1 VRVQHA
7 KDVMIGRDQQGGRLG
22 ERSIVREETG
32 VDVTM
37 RTHEWKASR
46 LLVKGTRQ
54 TPDRW
59 IRVEVAVLVQD
70 EARPRGMWRGAGPV
84 RCYAHR
90 DVSHVSTSRR
100 PVLALTLPARQGG
113 DCVITPVERF
123 CSHREQNRPFKV
135 FPLVRK
141 INTLSFSRATRSTS
155 REINRRIALNLV
167 REHEPI
173 SRAELARQMKIG
185 RGVVTAL
192 VGELIAE
199 GAVYEGA
206 TVDAPRGRK
215 PTMLYVRTRDRLVI
229 AIDVRLSRTSLMLTD
244 FAGTELALESF
255 ETRFSP
261 ADLVDEL
268 ASRVRRLLGANEER
282 GPRNEEVGLMRS
294 NPVKTAPHPR
304 VPARKDSQ
312 VVGIG
317 LVVPGM
323 VDRQTGRVLHAP
335 QLGWRDV
342 DIRDALSDAT
352 GLPVHIENA
361 PIACAL
367 AKMWLGGA
375 LAGTDFAY
383 VTVSDGVGVG
393 IVVDGQV
400 VRGHHSAAGEFGH
413 VPLDVNGP
421 RCLCGSRGCWEVYT
435 SNVATIARYLGRTVA
450 PASTRK
456 LLQSMP
462 MTMPEL
468 IARARA
474 GEERAIAA
482 LLETGRYLGSGLA
495 TVIAALNPARIF
507 VGGEITEAWDLIDA
521 AVQTAVRERALT
533 DAASETPII
542 PEGVNERPRLR
553 GAAALVAAPTFAAPQ
568 VA

>member
-1 VRVQHA
+1 
-7 KDVMIGRDQQGGRLG
+7 M
-22 ERSIVREETG
+22 
-32 VDVTM
+32 
-37 RTHEWKASR
+37 
-46 LLVKGTRQ
+46 
-54 TPDRW
+54 
-59 IRVEVAVLVQD
+59 
-70 EARPRGMWRGAGPV
+70 
-84 RCYAHR
+84 
-90 DVSHVSTSRR
+90 
-100 PVLALTLPARQGG
+100 
-113 DCVITPVERF
+113 
-123 CSHREQNRPFKV
+123 
-135 FPLVRK
+135 RK

-173 SRAELARQMKIG
+173 SRAELARRMKIG

-229 AIDVRLSRTSLMLTD
+229 AIDVRLSRTYLMLTD

-255 ETRFSP
+255 ETRFAP
-261 ADLVDEL
+261 ADLVEEL
-268 ASRVRRLLGANEER
+268 ASRVRRLLSAPSRRER
-282 GPRNEEVGLMRS
+282 GARSEEASRS
-294 NPVKTAPHPR
+294 
-304 VPARKDSQ
+304 PAGRDST

-323 VDRQTGRVLHAP
+323 VDRLTGRVLHAP

-342 DIRDALSDAT
+342 DICDTLSAAT

-393 IVVDGQV
+393 IVVEGQV

-421 RCLCGSRGCWEVYT
+421 PCLCGSRGCWEVYT

-450 PASTRK
+450 PASTRE

-462 MTMPEL
+462 LTMPEL

-507 VGGEITEAWDLIDA
+507 VGGEITEAWDLIEA

-533 DAASETPII
+533 DAASQTPIS
-542 PEGVNERPRLR
+542 PEGVNEGPRLR

>member
-1 VRVQHA
+1 
-7 KDVMIGRDQQGGRLG
+7 
-22 ERSIVREETG
+22 
-32 VDVTM
+32 
-37 RTHEWKASR
+37 
-46 LLVKGTRQ
+46 
-54 TPDRW
+54 
-59 IRVEVAVLVQD
+59 
-70 EARPRGMWRGAGPV
+70 
-84 RCYAHR
+84 
-90 DVSHVSTSRR
+90 
-100 PVLALTLPARQGG
+100 
-113 DCVITPVERF
+113 
-123 CSHREQNRPFKV
+123 
-135 FPLVRK
+135 VRK
-141 INTLSFSRATRSTS
+141 INTLSFSRATRSTG

-173 SRAELARQMKIG
+173 SRAELARRMKIG

-215 PTMLYVRTRDRLVI
+215 PTMLYVRTGDRLVI
-229 AIDVRLSRTSLMLTD
+229 AIDVRLSRTYLMLSD

-255 ETRFSP
+255 ETRFAP
-261 ADLVDEL
+261 PDLIEEL
-268 ASRVRRLLGANEER
+268 AIRVQRLVESRSSL
-282 GPRNEEVGLMRS
+282 
-294 NPVKTAPHPR
+294 
-304 VPARKDSQ
+304 ARKDSP

-342 DIRDALSDAT
+342 DIRDALSAAT

-375 LAGTDFAY
+375 LTGTDFAY

-400 VRGHHSAAGEFGH
+400 LRGHHSAAGEFGH

-435 SNVATIARYLGRTVA
+435 SNVATIARYLGRAVA
-450 PASTRK
+450 PTSTRE

-462 MTMPEL
+462 LTMPAL
-468 IARARA
+468 IARARD
-474 GEERAIAA
+474 GDERAIAA
-482 LLETGRYLGSGLA
+482 LVDTGRYLGSGLA
-495 TVIAALNPARIF
+495 TVIATLNPARIF
-507 VGGEITEAWDLIDA
+507 VGGEITEAWDLIEG
-521 AVQTAVRERALT
+521 VVRTKLRERALT

-553 GAAALVAAPTFAAPQ
+553 GAAALVAAPAFAAPQ

>member
-1 VRVQHA
+1 
-7 KDVMIGRDQQGGRLG
+7 M
-22 ERSIVREETG
+22 
-32 VDVTM
+32 
-37 RTHEWKASR
+37 
-46 LLVKGTRQ
+46 
-54 TPDRW
+54 
-59 IRVEVAVLVQD
+59 
-70 EARPRGMWRGAGPV
+70 
-84 RCYAHR
+84 
-90 DVSHVSTSRR
+90 
-100 PVLALTLPARQGG
+100 
-113 DCVITPVERF
+113 ITPVGRF
-123 CSHREQNRPFKV
+123 CSHREQNRHLKV

-173 SRAELARQMKIG
+173 SRAELARRMKIG

-192 VGELIAE
+192 VAELIAE
-199 GAVYEGA
+199 GAVYAGA

-229 AIDVRLSRTSLMLTD
+229 AIDVRLSRTYLMLTD

-255 ETRFSP
+255 ETRFAP
-261 ADLVDEL
+261 ADLVEEL
-268 ASRVRRLLGANEER
+268 AGRIRRLLPARSNKER
-282 GPRNEEVGLMRS
+282 GARS
-294 NPVKTAPHPR
+294 EDV
-304 VPARKDSQ
+304 ARSADST

-323 VDRQTGRVLHAP
+323 VDRLTGRVLHAP

-342 DIRDALSDAT
+342 DICDALSAAT

-393 IVVDGQV
+393 IVVEGQV

-450 PASTRK
+450 PASTRE

-462 MTMPEL
+462 LTMPEL
-468 IARARA
+468 IARARG
-474 GEERAIAA
+474 GEKRASAA

-507 VGGEITEAWDLIDA
+507 VGGEITEAWDLIEA
-521 AVQTAVRERALT
+521 AVHTAVRERALT
-533 DAASETPII
+533 PAASETPII

>member
-1 VRVQHA
+1 
-7 KDVMIGRDQQGGRLG
+7 M
-22 ERSIVREETG
+22 
-32 VDVTM
+32 
-37 RTHEWKASR
+37 
-46 LLVKGTRQ
+46 
-54 TPDRW
+54 
-59 IRVEVAVLVQD
+59 
-70 EARPRGMWRGAGPV
+70 
-84 RCYAHR
+84 
-90 DVSHVSTSRR
+90 
-100 PVLALTLPARQGG
+100 
-113 DCVITPVERF
+113 
-123 CSHREQNRPFKV
+123 
-135 FPLVRK
+135 RK
-141 INTLSFSRATRSTS
+141 INTLSFSRATRSTG

-173 SRAELARQMKIG
+173 SRAELARRMKIG

-215 PTMLYVRTRDRLVI
+215 PTMLYVRTGDRLVI
-229 AIDVRLSRTSLMLTD
+229 AIDVRLSRTYLMLSD

-255 ETRFSP
+255 ETRFAP
-261 ADLVDEL
+261 PDLIEEL
-268 ASRVRRLLGANEER
+268 AIRVQRLVESRSSL
-282 GPRNEEVGLMRS
+282 
-294 NPVKTAPHPR
+294 
-304 VPARKDSQ
+304 ARKDSP

-342 DIRDALSDAT
+342 DIRDALSAAT

-375 LAGTDFAY
+375 LTGTDFAY

-400 VRGHHSAAGEFGH
+400 LRGHHSAAGEFGH

-435 SNVATIARYLGRTVA
+435 SNVATIARYLGRAVA
-450 PASTRK
+450 PTSTRE

-462 MTMPEL
+462 LTMPAL
-468 IARARA
+468 IARARD
-474 GEERAIAA
+474 GDERAIAA
-482 LLETGRYLGSGLA
+482 LVDTGRYLGSGLA
-495 TVIAALNPARIF
+495 TVIATLNPARIF
-507 VGGEITEAWDLIDA
+507 VGGEITEAWDLIEG
-521 AVQTAVRERALT
+521 VVRTKLRERALT

-553 GAAALVAAPTFAAPQ
+553 GAAALVAAPAFAAPQ

>member
-1 VRVQHA
+1 
-7 KDVMIGRDQQGGRLG
+7 M
-22 ERSIVREETG
+22 
-32 VDVTM
+32 
-37 RTHEWKASR
+37 
-46 LLVKGTRQ
+46 
-54 TPDRW
+54 
-59 IRVEVAVLVQD
+59 
-70 EARPRGMWRGAGPV
+70 
-84 RCYAHR
+84 
-90 DVSHVSTSRR
+90 
-100 PVLALTLPARQGG
+100 
-113 DCVITPVERF
+113 
-123 CSHREQNRPFKV
+123 
-135 FPLVRK
+135 RK

-173 SRAELARQMKIG
+173 SRAELARRMKIG

-229 AIDVRLSRTSLMLTD
+229 AIDVRLSRTYLMLTD

-255 ETRFSP
+255 ETRFAP
-261 ADLVDEL
+261 GDLVEEL
-268 ASRVRRLLGANEER
+268 ASRVRRLLGGGNER
-282 GPRNEEVGLMRS
+282 GTRNEEGARS
-294 NPVKTAPHPR
+294 ATR
-304 VPARKDSQ
+304 SRSQ

-342 DIRDALSDAT
+342 DVRDALSAAT

-367 AKMWLGGA
+367 ATMWLGGA
-375 LAGTDFAY
+375 VAGTDFAY

-400 VRGHHSAAGEFGH
+400 VRGHHNAAGEFGH

-435 SNVATIARYLGRTVA
+435 SNVATIARYLGRTLA
-450 PASTRK
+450 PASTRE

-462 MTMPEL
+462 LTMPEL

-474 GEERAIAA
+474 GEDRAIAA

-507 VGGEITEAWDLIDA
+507 VGGEITEGWDLIEGVVRA
-521 AVQTAVRERALT
+521 ALRERALT
-533 DAASETPII
+533 DAASQTPII

-553 GAAALVAAPTFAAPQ
+553 GAAALVAAPSFAAPQ

>member
-1 VRVQHA
+1 
-7 KDVMIGRDQQGGRLG
+7 MTLG
-22 ERSIVREETG
+22 
-32 VDVTM
+32 
-37 RTHEWKASR
+37 A
-46 LLVKGTRQ
+46 
-54 TPDRW
+54 
-59 IRVEVAVLVQD
+59 
-70 EARPRGMWRGAGPV
+70 
-84 RCYAHR
+84 
-90 DVSHVSTSRR
+90 
-100 PVLALTLPARQGG
+100 
-113 DCVITPVERF
+113 RF
-123 CSHREQNRPFKV
+123 CSQREQNRLSKL

-141 INTLSFSRATRSTS
+141 INTLSFRRATRSTS

-167 REHEPI
+167 REHQPI
-173 SRAELARQMKIG
+173 SRAELARRMKIG

-215 PTMLYVRTRDRLVI
+215 PTMLYVRTRDRLAI
-229 AIDVRLSRTSLMLTD
+229 AVDVRLSRTYLMLSD

-255 ETRFSP
+255 ETRFDP
-261 ADLVDEL
+261 EELVEEL
-268 ASRVRRLLGANEER
+268 ARRIRSLAIDSR
-282 GPRNEEVGLMRS
+282 
-294 NPVKTAPHPR
+294 
-304 VPARKDSQ
+304 

-342 DIRDALSDAT
+342 DVREALAAAT
-352 GLPVHIENA
+352 GMPVHIENA

-375 LAGTDFAY
+375 PTGTDFAY

-400 VRGHHSAAGEFGH
+400 VRGHHNTAGEFGH
-413 VPLDVNGP
+413 VPLDANGP
-421 RCLCGSRGCWEVYT
+421 RCLCGARGCWEVYT

-450 PASTRK
+450 PASTRE

-462 MTMPEL
+462 LTMPEL
-468 IARARA
+468 IARARN
-474 GEERAIAA
+474 GEQHA
-482 LLETGRYLGSGLA
+482 LSAVRETGRYLGLGLA
-495 TVIAALNPARIF
+495 TLIAALNPGTIF
-507 VGGEITEAWDLIDA
+507 VGGEITEAWDLIEGIVRD
-521 AVQTAVRERALT
+521 AVRERALT
-533 DAASETPII
+533 DAAAATPII
-542 PEGVNERPRLR
+542 PEGINEHPRLR
-553 GAAALVAAPTFAAPQ
+553 GAAALVAAPMFAAPQ